1 MNAAA
6 IRAQRC
12 AAWSAFVSTIV
23 LPCAALADELPEHHG
38 ATGIPWTKLIFS
50 TINLAIFLFI
60 VARMIGKA
68 NLPEWFAARR
78 RRIADALAEAER
90 ARHEAE
96 ALRAEWQRRLDSL
109 GAELE
114 AMLAQARVD
123 IAAERDQILAAARK
137 SAEAIHRDAQRTAE
151 SEIRSA
157 QEALR
162 AEVAAQ
168 ALAIAERLAP
178 QRLTPAD
185 QQRFVTEFVA
195 EVNR

>member
-114 AMLAQARVD
+114 AMSTRACAS
-123 IAAERDQILAAARK
+123 IASARK